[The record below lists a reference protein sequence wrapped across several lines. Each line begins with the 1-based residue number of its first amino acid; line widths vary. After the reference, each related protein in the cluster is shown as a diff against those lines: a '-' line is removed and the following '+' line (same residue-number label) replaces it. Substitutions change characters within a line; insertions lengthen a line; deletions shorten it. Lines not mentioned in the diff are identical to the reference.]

1 MGGAYLLHPSCP
13 MARGDLFNP
22 LPPPPWC
29 LPADTLNKKLT
40 LLVKEMR
47 EYILHSLELFSPLP
61 SFYLPS
67 PPLHRPSSIISSSP
81 FGGQYFTGY
90 VFLNF
95 QILREEKKNLPSL
108 RGSLFSKVKH
118 RTACSRHRLQPLTR
132 REQYVSEDA
141 GTSLLGSV
149 LHNLKEC
156 L

>member
-13 MARGDLFNP
+13 MARGDLSNP
-22 LPPPPWC
+22 LPPWWC
-29 LPADTLNKKLT
+29 LHADTLNKKLT

-47 EYILHSLELFSPLP
+47 EYVLHSLELFSPLP
-61 SFYLPS
+61 SFYLPLTT
-67 PPLHRPSSIISSSP
+67 PALAFPYHFLLSIWRSIFYRVCISK
-81 FGGQYFTGY
+81 
-90 VFLNF
+90 FLDS
-95 QILREEKKNLPSL
+95 QRGKKNPPSL

-132 REQYVSEDA
+132 KEQYVSEDA